1 LVIHVNKLAYVLV
14 LLVCLSVVMY
24 PFLAQNQTASESVE
38 RAHQLVFTLNQ
49 TIYVEGD
56 CDNDPF
62 AYIASA
68 DEMYGVWILLSRR
81 TSKTNELI
89 SALEPT
95 PAWWTY
101 TINRYSVTN
110 NSITNYIN
118 EYVVTFYY
126 LSTTT
131 TQVNMRTI
139 TTGMNVFYIPSRTYN
154 AYNVYRWIL
163 RIPPVVYNNPS
174 TGVMINA
181 QPWSPVKTP
190 WASGQYSLTDLF
202 AYGETQIS
210 VSPTYTFS
218 ITKINDY
225 QIQFSYS
232 IIFQNSADVGKT
244 IDTYWLTYS
253 YGGSVSQT
261 LLYAHI
267 LPFTIQQVGDALVFV
282 FNVYLVTS

>member
-24 PFLAQNQTASESVE
+24 PFLAQNQTASESLE

-62 AYIASA
+62 ANIASN
-68 DEMYGVWILLSRR
+68 EEIYGVWILLSRR

-89 SALEPT
+89 SFLEPT
-95 PAWWTY
+95 PTWWTY
-101 TINRYSVTN
+101 NINRYAEMSGR
-110 NSITNYIN
+110 YIN

-126 LSTTT
+126 SSTTT
-131 TQVNMRTI
+131 TQVNMRTMSI
-139 TTGMNVFYIPSRTYN
+139 GNNIFYIPSRTYS

-163 RIPPVVYNNPS
+163 RIPYVFYNAS
-174 TGVMINA
+174 GVTIYA
-181 QPWSPVKTP
+181 QPWSPVKQP
-190 WASGQYSLTDLF
+190 WASGQWQLSDVF
-202 AYGETQIS
+202 MYGNTQVS

-244 IDTYWLTYS
+244 INFYGLTYS
-253 YGGSVSQT
+253 YGGGAVSQV
-261 LLYAHI
+261 LLSASF
-267 LPFTIQQVGDALVFV
+267 PDFTIQQTGDALVFV